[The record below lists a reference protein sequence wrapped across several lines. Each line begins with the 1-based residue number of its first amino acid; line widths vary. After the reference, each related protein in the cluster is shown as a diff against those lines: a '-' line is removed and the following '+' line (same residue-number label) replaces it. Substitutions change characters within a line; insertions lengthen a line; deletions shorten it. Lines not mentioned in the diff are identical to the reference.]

1 MDQEA
6 VAHVTV
12 LEHDSGTPVRWH
24 VLGATFLSYLYD
36 SYDLLVLAITMPVL
50 LKVLGITLAEGGLLA
65 SSTMVGAALGSILIG
80 VIAEN
85 RGLKFAIMLSLVAF
99 GIGTGLIYVIHTWAE
114 WMVLRF
120 LTGIAIG
127 GIWGPSIALL
137 AQHWAPKYLAR
148 ASAFMLST
156 FALGAIAAA
165 FVGRLVMATD
175 WRLTF
180 LIGSTSAFVA
190 IYVWFVIPADKPLA
204 VKTEAKSAE
213 KKIGLRDILVG
224 DAGKRLAMATL
235 LNVFIMG
242 GYWGAATWIPT
253 FLVKEREVSLVMMTN
268 FSMFMYVAMFFGYQ
282 FFGYLG
288 DRIGRKKAMAVALS
302 VCVVSIPVYIIVH
315 NNIFLFWWGTVVGF
329 GYGGPFGLCGALF
342 AELFADNI
350 RALAGGFCWNV
361 GRIGAVLAPF
371 TIGVLGKMYGLQ
383 VALVIASCVSLLG
396 LFVLLFLPKALKDSE
411 SR

>member
-99 GIGTGLIYVIHTWAE
+99 GIGTGLIYVVHTWAE

-137 AQHWAPKYLAR
+137 AQRWAPKYLAR

-190 IYVWFVIPADKPLA
+190 IYVWFVIPADNPLA
-204 VKTEAKSAE
+204 MKTKAKSAE
-213 KKIGLRDILVG
+213 KK
-224 DAGKRLAMATL
+224 
-235 LNVFIMG
+235 
-242 GYWGAATWIPT
+242 
-253 FLVKEREVSLVMMTN
+253 
-268 FSMFMYVAMFFGYQ
+268 
-282 FFGYLG
+282 
-288 DRIGRKKAMAVALS
+288 DRPSRYSRWRRRKKARHGHAS
-302 VCVVSIPVYIIVH
+302 QRIH
-315 NNIFLFWWGTVVGF
+315 H
-329 GYGGPFGLCGALF
+329 
-342 AELFADNI
+342 
-350 RALAGGFCWNV
+350 
-361 GRIGAVLAPF
+361 GR
-371 TIGVLGKMYGLQ
+371 
-383 VALVIASCVSLLG
+383 LLG
-396 LFVLLFLPKALKDSE
+396 GSHMDTDISG
-411 SR
+411 